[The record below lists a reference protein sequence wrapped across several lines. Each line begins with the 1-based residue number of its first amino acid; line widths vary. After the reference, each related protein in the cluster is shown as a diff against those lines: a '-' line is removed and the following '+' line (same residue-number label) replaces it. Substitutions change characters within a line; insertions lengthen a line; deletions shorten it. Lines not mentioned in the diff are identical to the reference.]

1 MQLSLED
8 KLIIDNAMV
17 LVVKTIGLNN
27 DLFDEFIAEASNAPG
42 LMMDGLLNDDA
53 LIRISFS
60 KGLKDLPSAFL
71 DQPKKVG
78 AIDYLFCKLGE
89 KYFMGDDKRRQSH
102 LFLNLLS
109 DLTNMKAD
117 LQGNEG

>member
-1 MQLSLED
+1 
-8 KLIIDNAMV
+8 MV

-60 KGLKDLPSAFL
+60 KGLKDLPSAFH

-78 AIDYLFCKLGE
+78 AVDYLFCKLGE
-89 KYFMGDDKRRQSH
+89 KYFWAMISA
-102 LFLNLLS
+102 S
-109 DLTNMKAD
+109 KATSSSIFSATS
-117 LQGNEG
+117 LI